1 MLFGERRLSERAHRI
16 IEEAR
21 VTGDAAVSAIT
32 FWEVAMLHAKD
43 RLSLLSDVGSWRASL
58 LDEGLVEVPVDGEIG
73 IRAAGLSGLEG
84 DPADRLIVATALG
97 GFRLVTAD
105 RKILDWPGPLSK
117 LDATR

>member
-1 MLFGERRLSERAHRI
+1 
-16 IEEAR
+16 
-21 VTGDAAVSAIT
+21 
-32 FWEVAMLHAKD
+32 MLHAKG
-43 RLSLLSDVGSWRASL
+43 RLALLRDMSSWRGSL
-58 LDEGLVEVPVDGEIG
+58 FDENLVEVPVDGEIG

-105 RKILDWPGPLSK
+105 RKMLDWPGPVSR